1 MSTTQQTAGLSP
13 QLSLELSMSTT
24 QQTARQ
30 KHITS
35 HTQSLN
41 GLCPGL
47 FGYAGTRRNIHPLT
61 PILIIEHPLS
71 TSSIYYD
78 PQQSLWS
85 VYVLDSPFPQPSSI
99 FHQHIWLRCMAL
111 ARQSAIR
118 QFASTFPQS
127 DCNVTV
133 RVLNSVLLMWRKC
146 TGCEDYLHQRTAT
159 ARRIHSHTLNGRRQL
174 HTTQPTT
181 DAQLADRFMLQ
192 Q

>member
-1 MSTTQQTAGLSP
+1 MSTTQQTASWSPQLSLGLSTSTTQQTASWSPQLSLGLSTPTTQQTASLSP
-13 QLSLELSMSTT
+13 QLSLGLSTPTT

-61 PILIIEHPLS
+61 PILIIGHPLS

-85 VYVLDSPFPQPSSI
+85 VYVLDNPFPQPPSI
-99 FHQHIWLRCMAL
+99 FHQHI
-111 ARQSAIR
+111 
-118 QFASTFPQS
+118 
-127 DCNVTV
+127 
-133 RVLNSVLLMWRKC
+133 
-146 TGCEDYLHQRTAT
+146 
-159 ARRIHSHTLNGRRQL
+159 
-174 HTTQPTT
+174 
-181 DAQLADRFMLQ
+181 
-192 Q
+192 